1 MKKYLIILAG
11 FATAAGILL
20 AAAGAWFQSSQPS
33 VAVIGG
39 ADGPTSIFIAAK
51 VDGAAILTA
60 GGVLI
65 AGALTIGLILVLIF
79 RRKRK

>member
-1 MKKYLIILAG
+1 MNLNILALG
-11 FATAAGILL
+11 SIGT
-20 AAAGAWFQSSQPS
+20 
-33 VAVIGG
+33 IGG